1 MTLRSLLKQYL
12 IPPGY
17 FWLFKGFPAK
27 KADVTKTKEA
37 HDAQFRGEEF
47 SLLREALRES
57 RYYGEY
63 GVGASTTWVY
73 RNFGCQIRAVET
85 DAHWIEL
92 VATEAASPR
101 CEIVHVDV
109 GPIRNWGFPRTY
121 ASAEEFPQY
130 FDAIFGENFSPDVI
144 LIDGRFRVAC
154 FLTSVK
160 RAKPGTIIIFDDYPG
175 RPHYHVVEEVLSPE
189 KVGSRQAKFIVPAS
203 FDLARLD
210 FLLDKFSYVLD

>member
-1 MTLRSLLKQYL
+1 MKQYL

-17 FWLFKGFPAK
+17 FWLFKNFWARE
-27 KADVTKTKEA
+27 ANVTKIQESP
-37 HDAQFRGEEF
+37 DADFQGEEF
-47 SLLREALRES
+47 SFLREALGKS
-57 RYYGEY
+57 KYYGEY

-92 VATEAASPR
+92 ATIDAAFPR

-109 GPIRNWGFPRTY
+109 GPIESWGYPRTY
-121 ASAEEFPQY
+121 ASAEKFPQY
-130 FDAIFGENFSPDVI
+130 FDAIFGDNFSPDVI

-160 RAKPGTIIIFDDYPG
+160 RAKPGTIIIFDDYPE
-175 RPHYHVVEEVLSPE
+175 RPLYHVVEEVLSPE
-189 KVGSRQAKFIVPAS
+189 KVGSRQAKFIVPAH

-210 FLLDKFSYVLD
+210 FLLGRFSYVLD

>member
-63 GVGASTTWVY
+63 GVGASTT
-73 RNFGCQIRAVET
+73 
-85 DAHWIEL
+85 
-92 VATEAASPR
+92 
-101 CEIVHVDV
+101 
-109 GPIRNWGFPRTY
+109 
-121 ASAEEFPQY
+121 
-130 FDAIFGENFSPDVI
+130 
-144 LIDGRFRVAC
+144 
-154 FLTSVK
+154 
-160 RAKPGTIIIFDDYPG
+160 
-175 RPHYHVVEEVLSPE
+175 
-189 KVGSRQAKFIVPAS
+189 
-203 FDLARLD
+203 
-210 FLLDKFSYVLD
+210 